1 MRIGAHHIFFI
12 AILISVSGCK
22 QKTWEVVDISKE
34 IKGADPTASIF
45 QIEAY
50 IYNIYIGLT
59 GRKPSEVEFQEA
71 RKLLIGSQADRISRV
86 AFVRSIFEK
95 EEFYYNLYD
104 LMRKDV
110 MEDTDTVTIRE
121 EYEEAVQRLSDPGYQ
136 SQWAR
141 YEELKKEYEML
152 MQSVSDLRS
161 DQMGLT
167 GLYRRGV
174 DNDIYDEINMGSENF
189 VVSNFTFFIGRYPTE
204 QELAEGK
211 KMVDSR
217 SAMLFLQSG
226 NNKYDFLNIFF
237 ESLDYKEGLIRRLFE
252 RYLYREPSAYERD
265 IYIERLGEDKEYKE
279 LIVALFSSDEY
290 YRQQ

>member
-1 MRIGAHHIFFI
+1 MRMGIHHLLFFV
-12 AILISVSGCK
+12 LLLCVSGCK
-22 QKTWEVVDISKE
+22 QKTWEVVEVSKE

-59 GRKPSEVEFQEA
+59 GRKPSTSEFQEA

-86 AFVRSIFEK
+86 AFVRSIFDK
-95 EEFYYNLYD
+95 EEFYFNLYD

-110 MEDTDTVTIRE
+110 MEDTDTITIRE

-141 YEELKKEYEML
+141 YEEIKQEYEML
-152 MQSVSDLRS
+152 MQSVPDLKA

-189 VVSNFTFFIGRYPTE
+189 VVSNFTFFLGRYPTE

-211 KMVDSR
+211 KMIDSR

-226 NNKYDFLNIFF
+226 NNKHDFLNIFF
-237 ESLDYKEGLIRRLFE
+237 QSLDYKEGLIRRLFE
-252 RYLYREPSAYERD
+252 RYLYRAPSAYERD